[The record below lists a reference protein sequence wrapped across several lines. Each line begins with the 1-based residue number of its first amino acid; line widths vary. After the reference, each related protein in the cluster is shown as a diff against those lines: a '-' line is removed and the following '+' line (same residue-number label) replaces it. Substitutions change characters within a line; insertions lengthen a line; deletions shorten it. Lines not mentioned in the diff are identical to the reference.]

1 MSFDYATLKS
11 LPEDLDIGIL
21 FDFLGKVKN
30 ASLRPGIV
38 ESDCPPVLFWWFE
51 ENNKEVNRFIA
62 DTVKSFPWEDAWE
75 IEDAGN
81 GKWLLFPSRIREA
94 EQVAKGIEDENIKV
108 TTAGVAWLMN
118 NDPDFGRRANQ
129 DLDRFRKYFRAKI
142 EAYLKRKER
151 GRQGGFL

>member
-1 MSFDYATLKS
+1 MTYDYATLKS
-11 LPEDLDIGIL
+11 FPQDISIVVL

-30 ASLRPGIV
+30 VRLRPGDV
-38 ESDCPPVLFWWFE
+38 DDDCPPVLFWWFE

-94 EQVAKGIEDENIKV
+94 EKIVQESDDENIDI
-108 TTAGVAWLMN
+108 TDDGVAWLMN
-118 NDPDFGRRANQ
+118 DDPDFGRRANQ
-129 DLDRFRKYFRAKI
+129 DLDRFRKYFRTKI
-142 EAYLKRKER
+142 EAYLKIKER
-151 GRQGGFL
+151 GRQGRFL